1 MLKVPA
7 KTPTKIKKRD
17 GRVVP
22 FDPQK
27 ITTAIFKAGRATE
40 EFDSP
45 EADRLSS
52 LVVDEIIDRGFNG
65 DLIAVEQVQ
74 DMVELVLI
82 KGGWTKTAKA
92 YKLYREEHRKTRV
105 VKSLVGVEDDLKL
118 SVNALEVL
126 KKRYL
131 RKNERGEVTE
141 TPSEMFRRV
150 AKNVASAD
158 LIYDPKADVLRTEET
173 FFQTL
178 TNLEFLPNSPT
189 LRGAGRSIQQ
199 LSACFVIPVED
210 SIEGIFDALKYTAL
224 VHKGGGGTGFS
235 FGRLRPR
242 GDRVGTTGGRSSGPV
257 SFMRVFNAVTQEITQ
272 GGTRV
277 GANMGILPVDHP
289 DILDFITCKADGTSF
304 LNFNISVALTEVFME
319 AVRSKRHYNL
329 VNPRTGGVVRQL
341 PARDVFEILVA
352 MAWKNGDPGIIF
364 IDRINQDNPV
374 PGVGEIE
381 ATNPCGE
388 QPLLPF
394 ESCNLG
400 SINLS
405 RMVVDGKISWE
416 KLESVVRA
424 GVHFL
429 DNVIDKNKFPLE
441 EIRKNT
447 LANRKIGLGVMGF
460 ADMLVKLGVPY
471 NSKKAL
477 KIGES
482 VMEFV
487 TKKAREESVLL
498 GEERG
503 SFPNFEDSVWPAKG
517 FTHLRNATL
526 TTIAPTGTLSTLANC
541 SSGIEPIY
549 ALAYSRKSIFSERG
563 AWALEFMVVNEQ
575 FADWA
580 RREEVYSEELIAR
593 VAQAGGSVQGFKE
606 LPSKMKEIFV
616 TAHDISPKDHIR
628 MQATFQKNVDNA
640 ISKTVNFSST
650 AAPADVAKVYMLAY
664 KLGCKGVTIYR
675 DKSRDVQILDTEG
688 AKNLLLDAKVAEDKL
703 GQEDENGSCPECGVM
718 LEKNEGCASCPACGY
733 SVCFV

>member
-1 MLKVPA
+1 MTKVPVQI
-7 KTPTKIKKRD
+7 PQKIKKRD

-27 ITTAIFKAGRATE
+27 ITEAILKAGQATK
-40 EFDSP
+40 EFGRK
-45 EADRLSS
+45 EADKLSDSVTAS
-52 LVVDEIIDRGFNG
+52 LVRVGFNG
-65 DLIAVEQVQ
+65 RTPEVEQVQ

-82 KGGWTKTAKA
+82 KGDWTKTAKA

-131 RKNERGEVTE
+131 RKNDRGEVTE

-158 LIYDPKADVLRTEET
+158 LIYDSNANVSKVEET

-242 GDRVGTTGGRSSGPV
+242 GDTVGTTGGRSSGPI
-257 SFMRVFNAVTQEITQ
+257 SFMRIFNAVTQEITQ

-277 GANMGILPVDHP
+277 GANMGILPIDHP

-304 LNFNISVALTEVFME
+304 SNFNISVALTKVFME

-341 PARDVFEILVA
+341 LARDVFEILVA

-364 IDRINQDNPV
+364 IDRINQGNPV
-374 PGVGEIE
+374 PNVGEIE

-400 SINLS
+400 SINLA
-405 RMVVDGKISWE
+405 RMVVDREISWE
-416 KLESVVRA
+416 KLGSVVRS

-441 EIRKNT
+441 EIRENT

-477 KIGES
+477 KVGER
-482 VMEFV
+482 VMGFV
-487 TKKAREESVLL
+487 TKTAREESARL
-498 GEERG
+498 GKERG

-517 FTHLRNATL
+517 FTHLRNAVV

-549 ALAYSRKSIFSERG
+549 ALAYSRKSIFSEQG
-563 AWALEFMVVNEQ
+563 VWALELMVVNEQ

-580 RREEVYSEELIAR
+580 RREDFYSEELIAR
-593 VAQAGGSVQGFKE
+593 VAQAGGSVQGFEE
-606 LPSKMKEIFV
+606 LPLKIKEIFV
-616 TAHDISPKDHIR
+616 TAHDISPKDHIQ
-628 MQATFQKNVDNA
+628 MQAAFQKHTDNA

-664 KLGCKGVTIYR
+664 ELGCKGVTIYR

-688 AKNLLLDAKVAEDKL
+688 AKKLLLEAKVAENKL
-703 GQEDENGSCPECGVM
+703 GQEEENGSCPECGVM